1 MVCSAERIDDA
12 MTTKST
18 QDGSSTL
25 PKERSTIGDV
35 EHGSGARDSASSAT
49 YVFKLRSLL
58 CDAEKKK
65 PLPFSLEYLD
75 SNSSSYKQLAKEI
88 CNQVKE
94 VIELGDSPLRVV
106 SPCFDIHFLRM
117 SDSGLDET
125 EVKLS
130 IQVVAPNPTDFHSIF
145 KTNYERSPKKH
156 LLLDTRN
163 IEALCAIYLSVR

>member
-1 MVCSAERIDDA
+1 

-35 EHGSGARDSASSAT
+35 EHGSGARDSASSVIIFH
-49 YVFKLRSLL
+49 YSDLCLQIESLL

-88 CNQVKE
+88 CNQVNE

-130 IQVVAPNPTDFHSIF
+130 IQVVAPNSTDFHSIF